1 MKIEE
6 CIKFVDELICT
17 IDDIISRGAIISDTA
32 TLDRYRDVSVQM
44 KQLIRTLFS
53 DADKRLK
60 DEDESTDIASKRDG
74 NFSNRTS
81 YLEQAKATKRY
92 LISIKD
98 SLRLRESVKINEDKL
113 QISLWPFNDFKKE
126 YKKGNSFVHCALRD
140 GKFLFSKCKI
150 NFNQPTSFYRYALDR
165 ITITKRNIDNI
176 EFTLKNFKNSILGSI
191 EREDLG
197 YCSMHLCWAV
207 CMFNN
212 HLPISKYTVLK
223 ECKRYFTKKEFKSI
237 KRTYQLYAKNNHKRI
252 KNEIFSSLFNDL
264 KRILKRIEKEYVRKE
279 ETN

>member
-113 QISLWPFNDFKKE
+113 EGLRGKVEEKE
-126 YKKGNSFVHCALRD
+126 IEAERREKVTETKFYGAAIEIIDRLRD
-140 GKFLFSKCKI
+140 
-150 NFNQPTSFYRYALDR
+150 Q
-165 ITITKRNIDNI
+165 
-176 EFTLKNFKNSILGSI
+176 LKNEG
-191 EREDLG
+191 D
-197 YCSMHLCWAV
+197 
-207 CMFNN
+207 
-212 HLPISKYTVLK
+212 
-223 ECKRYFTKKEFKSI
+223 I
-237 KRTYQLYAKNNHKRI
+237 KQEIINI
-252 KNEIFSSLFNDL
+252 KNELNGI
-264 KRILKRIEKEYVRKE
+264 KEVLRDINKKSDSE
-279 ETN
+279 GSPE